1 MDDDQCGA
9 CHNRHI
15 EIWASAG
22 ERWPRLHSSHFHK
35 NIDLGKGRSLTQKS
49 PFERVWWEARVRD
62 GVAGAC
68 AARSAWNEGASAK
81 RALVA

>member
-1 MDDDQCGA
+1 MSALLQAVPSNTNWHVPGDSHHTEIWVVDDDQCGA

-22 ERWPRLHSSHFHK
+22 ERWLRLHSSHFHK

-49 PFERVWWEARVRD
+49 PFERVW
-62 GVAGAC
+62 
-68 AARSAWNEGASAK
+68 
-81 RALVA
+81 